1 MDLYNASMGTEE
13 EDQIELTL
21 EQYEEA
27 KAHYQTIIERGN
39 AARRLADNPDFK
51 SLVLEGYLDNE
62 PNRLANL
69 MASGRL
75 NDKVFAD
82 CTRQIRSVADFREFM
97 KDIINQSSMAEDE
110 LKGLEEAR
118 DLAIKEA
125 EAAE

>member
-27 KAHYQTIIERGN
+27 KAHYQTIIERGD

-75 NDKVFAD
+75 NDKVFSD

-97 KDIINQSSMAEDE
+97 KDIINQSTMAEDE